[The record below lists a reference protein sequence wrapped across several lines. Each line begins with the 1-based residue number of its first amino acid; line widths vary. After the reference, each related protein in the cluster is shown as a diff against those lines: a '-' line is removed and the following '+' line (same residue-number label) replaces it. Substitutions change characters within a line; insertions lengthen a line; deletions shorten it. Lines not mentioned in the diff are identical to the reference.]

1 MSTTKTKIANAAMAL
16 LGQTRFSDVDT
27 DTSEQAKWIR
37 DLWDNSRDETI
48 RAHPWNWATRRT
60 TLNSEPGE
68 QSNPKMQAIHG
79 LMWASELSLWVGVG
93 AADAARPYVITSPD
107 KITWTQHTTG
117 LSKAF
122 DLNGIAFDGTTLVAV
137 GSADGSDA
145 YIVTSTDGI
154 SWAEQSN
161 DKNKT
166 LLRVVWAGGISLF
179 IAVGVLD
186 GTDAYI
192 VTSPDG
198 TTWTEQTNPKNFSLF
213 DIVWTGS
220 VAVAVGGADGTDA
233 YLITSPDG
241 ITWEERTNPK
251 NVVLRGIAWSGKRL
265 IAVGLSTGTAPYTI
279 TSDDGGATWTERSN
293 VPKAL
298 TLLDI
303 SFGNGFFVAVGV
315 ADTVDN
321 DDTFVVSS
329 IDGESWAERY
339 LGKNVTLFSIAF
351 GDTNFMMG
359 GDPDGKDAY
368 LLSWAG
374 PPAYGL
380 TFSYQL
386 PSGNLRVWDVNDGRD
401 KDYKLEEG
409 AVLTRSINGVDIRYT
424 RQITDVAKF
433 DALFARA
440 LSVQL
445 AKDLAI
451 AINASDTR
459 MEKLEKEWQRAI
471 GQARTT
477 DSQEDGEDR
486 RRENPWTAA
495 RFVGNSHRL

>member
-1 MSTTKTKIANAAMAL
+1 MAL

-27 DTSEQAKWIR
+27 DTSEQAKWVR
-37 DLWDNSRDETI
+37 DLWDNSRDEAL

-68 QSNPKMQAIHG
+68 QANPKQQAING
-79 LMWASELSLWVGVG
+79 LIWASELSLWVAVG
-93 AADAARPYVITSPD
+93 AADATRPYVITSPD
-107 KITWTQHTTG
+107 KITWTQRTAG
-117 LSKAF
+117 LSKSVALF
-122 DLNGIAFDGTTLVAV
+122 GIAFDGTTLVAV
-137 GSADGSDA
+137 GSPDGADA
-145 YIVTSTDGI
+145 YVVTSTDGI
-154 SWAEQSN
+154 TWTERAT
-161 DKNKT
+161 NKPAG
-166 LLRVVWAGGISLF
+166 LKDVVWAGGISLF
-179 IAVGVLD
+179 IAVGAAD
-186 GTDAYI
+186 GSDAHI
-192 VTSPDG
+192 ETSPDG
-198 TTWTEQTNPKNFSLF
+198 ETWTERTNPKNFALN

-233 YLITSPDG
+233 YLVTSPDG
-241 ITWEERTNPK
+241 TTWTEVANAQ
-251 NVVLRGIAWSGKRL
+251 NLALNGVSWSGARL
-265 IAVGLSTGTAPYTI
+265 VAVGASTGTEPYTI
-279 TSDDGGATWTERSN
+279 TSDDGGATWTQRSN
-293 VPKAL
+293 APKAL
-298 TLLDI
+298 GLNSIT
-303 SFGNGFFVAVGV
+303 FGNGFYVAVGV
-315 ADTVDN
+315 ADTVAN
-321 DDTFVVSS
+321 DDTFVVAS
-329 IDGESWAERY
+329 IDGESWTERY
-339 LGKNVTLFSIAF
+339 LGKNIALNAIEF
-351 GDTNFMMG
+351 GETNFMMAG
-359 GDPDGKDAY
+359 QPDGKDAY

-386 PSGNLRVWDVNDGRD
+386 PSDNLRVWDINDGRD

-409 AVLTRSINGVDIRYT
+409 AVLTRSVNGVDIRYT

-451 AINASDTR
+451 AINADDAR
-459 MEKLEKEWQRAI
+459 MEKLEKAWNKAI

-495 RFVGNSHRL
+495 RLTGNIHSI